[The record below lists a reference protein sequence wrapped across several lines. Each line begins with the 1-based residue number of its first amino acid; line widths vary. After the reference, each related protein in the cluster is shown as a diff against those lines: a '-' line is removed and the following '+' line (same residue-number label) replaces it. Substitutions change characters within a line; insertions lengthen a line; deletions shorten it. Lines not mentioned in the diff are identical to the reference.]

1 MMKSLSSAFLI
12 AMMVGGFAL
21 VGTVHFGTVQ
31 ASTDVPSVINSDTT
45 WTKANSPYN
54 LKGPTL
60 VSNGVTLTIE
70 PGATVNLN
78 GYYILV
84 NGTLSARGSS
94 TDQIHFNSGIIRFT
108 ESSSDWNEQTGS
120 GCIIENANLSSTR
133 IEIGNSPKINNNSIY
148 ELGVDGSPTISENT
162 ILGRVAI
169 SGISGSPAILHNSIT
184 NSTPGSVSV
193 GGGSPTISHN
203 TINCRII
210 VGGGSPTISHNT
222 INDGV
227 HVDSRGGD
235 TLISDNIITSF
246 SDFTLIHIQGVPAVI
261 SNNNLIGTENQ
272 GIYIVGPYSFSISD
286 NIISNCSAAITAKN
300 PCPLTIERNLISNN
314 VDGISLMISAS
325 VYSYVEHAWISPAD
339 FPLTIRNNSISDNS
353 GVGISLDHPS
363 AIIMN
368 NRIANN
374 YIGITIR
381 EPSEY
386 SPSPIILNNNIYANE
401 YNLKSEV
408 SDNINA
414 TYNWWGTTD
423 IPTINQTIYDFKYD
437 FNSGTV
443 NFIPF
448 LTEPNPIPKFP
459 DTTPPTISIVSP
471 ENKTYTVNNVSLT
484 FTVSKQTLWIGYSL
498 DDQANVAITGN
509 TTLTGLSDGTH
520 NLTVYATNIFGNIG
534 SSVRVHFTIDTTLPS
549 ISILSPENKTYDT
562 TKIPL
567 NFTVNETVSWMGY
580 SLDGQANV
588 TIAGNTTL
596 TGLSDGMHSLVV
608 YARDT
613 AGYTGA
619 SETIHF
625 SIEAFPI
632 TWIAVAIVLIA
643 PIGAALLVYFAKVKK
658 TSQKS
663 NDSRVSIMGTSVT
676 YTHTACSCFAHLQTK
691 TTQNIKGWITTT

>member
-1 MMKSLSSAFLI
+1 MMKSLLRAFLTVL
-12 AMMVGGFAL
+12 MVCGLIL
-21 VGTVHFGTVQ
+21 VSTVHFGMVQ
-31 ASTDVPSVINSDTT
+31 ASTDVPSVINSDTM

-54 LKGPTL
+54 IKGPTL

-78 GYYILV
+78 DYYILV

-94 TDQIHFNSGIIRFT
+94 TDQIHFNSGNIRFT

-133 IEIGNSPKINNNSIY
+133 IDIGNSPKIHNNSILDIY
-148 ELGVDGSPTISENT
+148 IGGSPTISENT
-162 ILGRVAI
+162 I
-169 SGISGSPAILHNSIT
+169 SGKVSIGGSAAILNNSIT
-184 NSTPGSVSV
+184 NSAPGSVGV

-261 SNNNLIGTENQ
+261 SNNNLIGTDTENQ

-300 PCPLTIERNLISNN
+300 SCPLTIERNLISNN
-314 VDGISLMISAS
+314 VDGISLTISAS

-363 AIIMN
+363 ATIMN
-368 NRIANN
+368 NSIANN

-471 ENKTYTVNNVSLT
+471 ENKTYTVSNVSLT
-484 FTVSKQTLWIGYSL
+484 FT
-498 DDQANVAITGN
+498 
-509 TTLTGLSDGTH
+509 
-520 NLTVYATNIFGNIG
+520 
-534 SSVRVHFTIDTTLPS
+534 
-549 ISILSPENKTYDT
+549 ISEPT
-562 TKIPL
+562 
-567 NFTVNETVSWMGY
+567 SWMGY
-580 SLDGQANV
+580 SLDGQANMTV
-588 TIAGNTTL
+588 TENTTL
-596 TGLSDGMHSLVV
+596 TGLSDGPHSLVV
-608 YARDT
+608 YATDT
-613 AGYTGA
+613 AGNTGA
-619 SETIHF
+619 CETIHF
-625 SIEAFPI
+625 SIEAFPT
-632 TWIAVAIVLIA
+632 TWIVAAMVVIAIV
-643 PIGAALLVYFAKVKK
+643 GAALLVYFRKI
-658 TSQKS
+658 
-663 NDSRVSIMGTSVT
+663 R
-676 YTHTACSCFAHLQTK
+676 K
-691 TTQNIKGWITTT
+691 TTGKTEMISEEAK